1 MRFPAYQENPLL
13 GRMTVK
19 SLPARGFQNLQPQY
33 LRFSTDSRMHIV
45 TWSVRLDETA
55 YPLLRAG
62 EDGITPHFHL
72 QAFGKPSW
80 QKMVPKS
87 TEARSPVCWPQ
98 KTIIYRERE
107 KDLQTL
113 HVTKALLM
121 PI

>member
-1 MRFPAYQENPLL
+1 
-13 GRMTVK
+13 
-19 SLPARGFQNLQPQY
+19 
-33 LRFSTDSRMHIV
+33 MHIV

-107 KDLQTL
+107 KDLQTF
-113 HVTKALLM
+113 HVTKALPM
-121 PI
+121 PIWRTVYQKTGSIRQTRTSLKNKVPP